1 MGWIDALFGE
11 MRALQSWISPS
22 RRMAERDMALT
33 FSQYVAQYFS
43 YQGMQ
48 YPMGTYSQGM
58 QGNRET
64 INREFAGYVQGAY
77 KSNGVVF
84 ACMLA
89 RLLLFSEARFMF
101 RQLRQGRP
109 GDLFSTAKLD
119 ILRKPWTNATTG
131 DLLTRAIQDADLA
144 GNSYTAR
151 IGPNK
156 LRRLRPDW
164 TFIVLGS
171 ENAPYDG
178 LAEEVLID
186 EIDVDVLG
194 YGYQP
199 GGPAGGRPIQTFL
212 PNEVAHFAP
221 IPDPMASYRG
231 MSWLETIVREITS
244 DSAAT
249 THKLKFFENGATS
262 NTWVS
267 FDPTI
272 GKEAFDAWVAKY
284 RENHEGVLNAYK
296 TLFLG
301 GGAVPKVIGAD
312 FQQMD
317 FKTVQGAGE
326 TRIAAA
332 AGVPPIIV
340 GLSEGLQ
347 AATYSNYGQARRRFA
362 DMTMRP
368 LWRNMAGSLAAIVPP
383 PPASELWYD
392 DRDIPALA
400 DDAKDAAEIQQI
412 EASSMSTLINA
423 GFEPDTVID
432 AVTAG
437 DLTRLV
443 HTGLVSVQLQPPGTV
458 AKPAVEPAAE
468 PPAALPGKGKAPNG
482 KTKPPALPAGKSG
495 GT

>member
-1 MGWIDALFGE
+1 MGMIDSLMRLFSP
-11 MRALQSWISPS
+11 RARQE
-22 RRMAERDMALT
+22 ERDMALT

-48 YPMGTYSQGM
+48 YPMGSYSQSM

-64 INREFAGYVQGAY
+64 INREFAGYVAGAY

-109 GDLFSTAKLD
+109 GDLFSTPALD
-119 ILRKPWTNATTG
+119 ILRTPWTNATTG
-131 DLLTRAIQDADLA
+131 DMLTRAIQDADLA
-144 GNSYTAR
+144 GNFYLAR
-151 IGPNK
+151 VGPRK

-164 TFIVLGS
+164 TFIVMGS
-171 ENAPYDG
+171 TSEPYDG
-178 LAEEVLID
+178 LAEEVLLD
-186 EIDVDVLG
+186 DVDVEVIG

-199 GGPAGGRPIQTFL
+199 GGPASGKPIRTFL
-212 PNEVAHFAP
+212 PHEVAHFAP
-221 IPDPMASYRG
+221 IPDPLASYRG
-231 MSWLETIVREITS
+231 MSWLEPIVREITA
-244 DSAAT
+244 DGAAT

-267 FDPTI
+267 FDPSV
-272 GKEAFDAWVAKY
+272 GKEAFDQWVAKY

-301 GGAVPKVIGAD
+301 GGATPKVIGAD

-317 FKTVQGAGE
+317 FKVVQGAGE

-362 DMTMRP
+362 DGTMRP

-383 PPASELWYD
+383 PSASELWYD
-392 DRDIPALA
+392 DRDIPFLA

-412 EASSMSTLINA
+412 KATSMASLINA
-423 GFEPDTVID
+423 GFEPKTVID
-432 AVTAG
+432 AVTSG
-437 DLTRLV
+437 DLSRLV
-443 HTGLVSVQLQPPGTV
+443 HTGLVSVQLQPPGMEV
-458 AKPAVEPAAE
+458 
-468 PPAALPGKGKAPNG
+468 PPAGAQPALPANGKAPNG
-482 KTKPPALPAGKSG
+482 KTKPPALPAGKSSSG